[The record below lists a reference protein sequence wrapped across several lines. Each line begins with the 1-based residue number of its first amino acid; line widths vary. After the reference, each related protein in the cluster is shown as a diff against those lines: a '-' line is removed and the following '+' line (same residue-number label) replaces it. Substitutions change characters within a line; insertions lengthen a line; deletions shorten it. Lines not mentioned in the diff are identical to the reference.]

1 MNDWNVKCLRNVSI
15 VVGTMYDHHQSKY
28 CGKTIMA
35 GLIIKEL
42 KLRRIA
48 KRILIVVPGHLR
60 DQWIREL
67 KDRFEET
74 FTSVNS
80 IVN

>member
-1 MNDWNVKCLRNVSI
+1 
-15 VVGTMYDHHQSKY
+15 
-28 CGKTIMA
+28 
-35 GLIIKEL
+35 LIIKEL

-74 FTSVNS
+74 FTSVNRGYVDAHYGES
-80 IVN
+80 VWERENQIITSMDFIKREAD